1 MYQRHILRKLVAALA
16 DTRVVL
22 LNGAR
27 QVGKSTL
34 AQQLA
39 QQRGGQYL
47 TLDDPVIAELART
60 DPAALVNGAAGFTVI
75 DEVQSAPALFP
86 VLKREVDR
94 HPVPGR
100 FLLTGSANVFN
111 SKPSC
116 FALRYSPLGRPGGLM
131 LPTAAESLAGRMEVL
146 TLEPLSQAEV
156 ESSPHNFVDALF
168 GATPW
173 VRRTVPTDR
182 ADLVRR
188 LASSGFPE
196 ALGRAE
202 PQRRDAWFRAYLASL
217 LQRDVRDYANIEG
230 LHDMPRLLSLLAARA
245 SSLLNMAEVS
255 RATGIAHSTLR
266 RYLAL
271 LEALFIVQ
279 PLPAWSANLGKRL
292 VKAPKVHLID
302 AGLTAHLRGHSDPA
316 ALALSPQLGP
326 LLETFAVQELRRHL
340 RWAESAATAWHFR
353 TAAGQEVDLVL
364 EAPSQRIVGVEVKAS
379 ASITQGDFNGL
390 RELANAAGKTFAR
403 GVILYTG
410 EHLMPF
416 EEHLW
421 AVPLGVLWA
430 GGGRA
435 IDAVP
440 GAQAKHL
447 SVLNQRKL

>member
-1 MYQRHILRKLVAALA
+1 MYRRNILARLNSALA

-34 AQQLA
+34 AQELA
-39 QQRGGQYL
+39 RERGGQYL

-60 DPAALVNGAAGFTVI
+60 DPSALIRGAAGLTVI

-86 VLKREVDR
+86 ALKREVDR

-100 FLLTGSANVFN
+100 FLLTGSANVF
-111 SKPSC
+111 
-116 FALRYSPLGRPGGLM
+116 M
-131 LPTAAESLAGRMEVL
+131 LPAAAESLAGRMEVL
-146 TLEPLSQAEV
+146 TLEPLSQGEI
-156 ESSPHNFVDALF
+156 EGSSNNLVDALF
-168 GATPW
+168 DATPW
-173 VRRTVPTDR
+173 ARHTVHTERGDV
-182 ADLVRR
+182 VRR
-188 LASSGFPE
+188 LVASGFPE

-202 PQRRDAWFRAYLASL
+202 PQRRDAWFRAYVTAL
-217 LQRDVRDYANIEG
+217 LQRDVRNYASIEG

-292 VKAPKVHLID
+292 VKAPKLHLID
-302 AGLTAHLRGHSDPA
+302 SGLTAHLQGHSDPV
-316 ALALSPQLGP
+316 ALVMSPHVGP
-326 LLETFAVQELRRHL
+326 MLETFAVQEVRRHL
-340 RWAESAATAWHFR
+340 RWAQTMATAWHFR

-364 EAPSQRIVGVEVKAS
+364 EASDRRVVGIEVKAS
-379 ASITQGDFNGL
+379 ASVAQSDFTGL
-390 RELANAAGKTFAR
+390 RELASAAGKGFAR
-403 GVILYTG
+403 GVVLYTG
-410 EHLMPF
+410 EQLIPF
-416 EEHLW
+416 EDRMW

-430 GGGRA
+430 GG
-435 IDAVP
+435 
-440 GAQAKHL
+440 
-447 SVLNQRKL
+447 QRTT

>member
-1 MYQRHILRKLVAALA
+1 MYQRNILRKLDAALA

-60 DPAALVNGAAGFTVI
+60 DPSALVNGAAGFTVI

-100 FLLTGSANVFN
+100 FLLTGSANVF
-111 SKPSC
+111 
-116 FALRYSPLGRPGGLM
+116 M
-131 LPTAAESLAGRMEVL
+131 LPTATESLAGRMEVL

-168 GATPW
+168 DPAPW
-173 VRRTVPTDR
+173 ARRTVPTDR

-266 RYLAL
+266 RYLTL

-302 AGLTAHLRGHSDPA
+302 AGLTANLRGHTDPA

-340 RWAESAATAWHFR
+340 RWAQTAASAWHFR

-364 EAPSQRIVGVEVKAS
+364 EAQSQRIVGIEVKAS

-390 RELANAAGKTFAR
+390 RELANAAGKSFAR
-403 GVILYTG
+403 GVVLYTG
-410 EHLMPF
+410 EQLMPF

-430 GGGRA
+430 GGG
-435 IDAVP
+435 
-440 GAQAKHL
+440 GAA
-447 SVLNQRKL
+447 

>member
-1 MYQRHILRKLVAALA
+1 MFRRNILRRLTAALA

-60 DPAALVNGAAGFTVI
+60 DPSALVNSAAGFTVI
-75 DEVQSAPALFP
+75 DEAQSAPALFHAI
-86 VLKREVDR
+86 KREVDR

-100 FLLTGSANVFN
+100 FLLTGSANVF
-111 SKPSC
+111 
-116 FALRYSPLGRPGGLM
+116 M
-131 LPTAAESLAGRMEVL
+131 LPAAAESLAGRMEVL
-146 TLEPLSQAEV
+146 TLDPLSQAEI
-156 ESSPHNFVDALF
+156 EGSPHSLIDALF
-168 GATPW
+168 NPTPW
-173 VRRTVPTDR
+173 TRRAVPTDR
-182 ADLVRR
+182 ADLLRR
-188 LASSGFPE
+188 LAAGGFPE
-196 ALGRAE
+196 ALGRDD

-271 LEALFIVQ
+271 LEALFIVH
-279 PLPAWSANLGKRL
+279 PLPAWSANLSKRL

-302 AGLTAHLRGHSDPA
+302 AGLTAHLRGHTDLT
-316 ALALSPQLGP
+316 ALSMSPQLGP
-326 LLETFAVQELRRHL
+326 LLETFVVQELRRQLH
-340 RWAESAATAWHFR
+340 WAETAATAWHFR
-353 TAAGQEVDLVL
+353 TATGSEVDLVL
-364 EAPSQRIVGVEVKAS
+364 ESPDQRIVGVEVKAS
-379 ASITQGDFNGL
+379 ASVTQSDFIGL
-390 RELANAAGKTFAR
+390 RELAGAVGTRFTR
-403 GVILYTG
+403 GVVLYTG
-410 EHLMPF
+410 DQLVPF
-416 EEHLW
+416 EAKLW

-430 GGGRA
+430 GGA
-435 IDAVP
+435 
-440 GAQAKHL
+440 
-447 SVLNQRKL
+447 